1 MAGFFRKVASA
12 FVELPEEPRRE
23 PEPAPS
29 TDDVTELLAQIDA
42 SRAAK
47 AAEPPPEPTPPAPE
61 PATDL
66 LHFDADAVYA
76 ASGVEDT
83 PNSAGRLLKMI
94 AGLAMFPADQQL
106 AMVRALDAAD
116 ASWTEGG
123 VLADARKR
131 QQILRAH
138 QDKVEREH
146 ARRVA
151 AIGEQGREAQMKGN
165 GVVAEI
171 DQQIAELQRL
181 RQEALGETASTLA
194 RLDGE
199 RREADAALTNVR
211 TTIAEAQAKLSGLI
225 NFFAGQGAHGG

>member
-12 FVELPEEPRRE
+12 FVELPEETRPE
-23 PEPAPS
+23 PEPTPS
-29 TDDVTELLAQIDA
+29 SDDVTELLAQIDA
-42 SRAAK
+42 TRAAK
-47 AAEPPPEPTPPAPE
+47 APEPPPAPPVPEPTAS
-61 PATDL
+61 DL
-66 LHFDADAVYA
+66 LQFDADAVYA
-76 ASGVEDT
+76 ASGLEDS

-94 AGLAMFPADQQL
+94 AGLSMFPADQQL

-123 VLADARKR
+123 VLGDARKR

-151 AIGEQGREAQMKGN
+151 AIGEQGREAQTKGN
-165 GVVAEI
+165 GIVAEI

-181 RQEALGETASTLA
+181 RQDALGETASTLA

-211 TTIAEAQAKLSGLI
+211 TTIADAQAKLSGLI

>member
-12 FVELPEEPRRE
+12 FVELPEP
-23 PEPAPS
+23 PAPAAEEVTS
-29 TDDVTELLAQIDA
+29 TDDVTELLSQISA
-42 SRAAK
+42 TPAAREP
-47 AAEPPPEPTPPAPE
+47 EPPPAPAPAE
-61 PATDL
+61 VDL
-66 LHFDADAVYA
+66 LRFDADAVYA
-76 ASGVEDT
+76 ASGLEDS

-94 AGLAMFPADQQL
+94 AGLAMFPPDQQL

-123 VLADARKR
+123 VLGDARKR
-131 QQILRAH
+131 QQVLRVH

-151 AIGEQGREAQMKGN
+151 SLGEHGREAQAKGN
-165 GVVAEI
+165 GIVAEI

-181 RQEALGETASTLA
+181 RQEALGETATTLA

-199 RREADAALTNVR
+199 RREADAALASVR
-211 TTIAEAQAKLSGLI
+211 AALADAQAKLSGLI